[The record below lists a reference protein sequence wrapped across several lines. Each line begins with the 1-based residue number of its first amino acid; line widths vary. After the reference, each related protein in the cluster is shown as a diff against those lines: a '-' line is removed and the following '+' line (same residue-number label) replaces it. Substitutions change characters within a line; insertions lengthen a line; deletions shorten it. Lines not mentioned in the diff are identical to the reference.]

1 MSLLVTPAQAEKVT
15 LATELGS
22 IKLVMRGPEEE
33 AEVHTEG
40 AVPHQLFGGS
50 DKAERDREEAPP
62 QAGLANLK
70 EQGKGFLEYLNALRE
85 KANVEKPA
93 PAEPAEETWSV
104 RVFGRIGRR
113 RHYLAK
119 SRPTPPPDAGYWT
132 LSGWN
137 RAGRKAA
144 RPGRKSRPR
153 RRPKR
158 RSPPGREAVRATAA
172 WAAAATRAASPAANY
187 RPVWRGRRRNK
198 RIHEDNGS
206 REEEQGCSC

>member
-1 MSLLVTPAQAEKVT
+1 M
-15 LATELGS
+15 
-22 IKLVMRGPEEE
+22 
-33 AEVHTEG
+33 HTEG
-40 AVPHQLFGGS
+40 RRAPPVVRRLRQGGAGSRKS
-50 DKAERDREEAPP
+50 DP

-93 PAEPAEETWSV
+93 RGRAGRGDVVGAG
-104 RVFGRIGRR
+104 FGRIGRG

-119 SRPTPPPDAGYWT
+119 SRQHPAGCRLLDAQRPETGR
-132 LSGWN
+132 GERRQG
-137 RAGRKAA
+137 RAGSQGPAG
-144 RPGRKSRPR
+144 GRD
-153 RRPKR
+153 